1 MNSKFDCPDCGH
13 IAKHPFR
20 FRTTYISELKRFV
33 RKTHLSHMNLGHIWL
48 QSESSLSLRPLCI

>member
-1 MNSKFDCPDCGH
+1 MNSKFDCSDCGH

-48 QSESSLSLRPLCI
+48 QS